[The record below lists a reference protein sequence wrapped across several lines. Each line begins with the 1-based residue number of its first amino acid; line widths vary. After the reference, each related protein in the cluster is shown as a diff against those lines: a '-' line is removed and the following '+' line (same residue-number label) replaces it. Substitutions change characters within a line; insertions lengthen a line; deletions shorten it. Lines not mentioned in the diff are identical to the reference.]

1 MVPQEPSVSL
11 HKTVHSVMFAFRS
24 LIMGLQE
31 PSVLCN
37 ETMLSVAFGLRNHM
51 MVPQDPS
58 LLIDSFTN
66 LNTSAIVLSQ
76 DPYHGSSGSISFDKR
91 FHKFE
96 HFCMPP
102 RAPFIIL
109 NKARGG
115 TRNLHP
121 EAHPALFSI
130 IRGGGGVHATLA
142 ASAPSVPGV
151 PGAPG
156 APGAPSAPGFAS
168 TAAATA
174 VPGAHGAPGAPSV
187 PCP

>member
-1 MVPQEPSVSL
+1 MMVPQEPSL
-11 HKTVHSVMFAFRS
+11 FEHSS
-24 LIMGLQE
+24 
-31 PSVLCN
+31 
-37 ETMLSVAFGLRNHM
+37 
-51 MVPQDPS
+51 
-58 LLIDSFTN
+58 TN

-76 DPYHGSSGSISFDKR
+76 EPYHGSSGSIPFDKQ

-102 RAPFIIL
+102 RAPSIIL

-174 VPGAHGAPGAPSV
+174 APGAPAPQAPQAPRRTWRCGRPKRPWRSRRSTR
-187 PCP
+187 PLPPKRPKCPRRPESPRRPWRPRRP